1 MGINEIALPHYSL
14 FQTIQMAL
22 DRHFISDEKA
32 DGLYRE
38 IEELTL
44 HLALHYQHQNS
55 SSVSQSQF
63 LRIIDTINYMFKHS
77 CKDPKALNNHSIMFF
92 FEEGLHILKRDTQK
106 IQDIYEALKTQ
117 ILPVQN
123 DRYLSII
130 HEQIPNF
137 LKTLQEYR
145 AVFNYCYIEGDLDYP
160 FIDGLP
166 LDHDM
171 YGLSGTDLVMYYI
184 RRFALENHFCWYFR
198 HDLPELI
205 HQYEILKG
213 ISIDYLSINLFEL
226 VVNQMTAYSLLH
238 HSIGL
243 FLDKT
248 DLDELKNSL
257 SDKDITHEITSAL
270 SLITDQEVRNYLL
283 CYKENILRTFKYF
296 IHENYEAFIY
306 QPVTSEKTMVYLE
319 PMTVSVFDKAF
330 DDLKAM
336 TKTEQKIQYLF
347 DVSLYDVLDLL
358 ENDIFY
364 GNEYQQFFSTMDLK
378 EAAVIIKL
386 LNPNGDAFHQTQC
399 LSHSLFEELESSMEW
414 QRQFIQFLKGLSFAD
429 QVEIEKWLNGL
440 KIVHSFVR

>member
-14 FQTIQMAL
+14 FQTIQIAL

-32 DGLYRE
+32 ESLYRE

-77 CKDPKALNNHSIMFF
+77 CKDPKALNDHSVMFF

-106 IQDIYEALKTQ
+106 IQDIYESLKTQ
-117 ILPVQN
+117 LLPVQN
-123 DRYLSII
+123 DRYLNII
-130 HEQIPNF
+130 NEQIPNF

-160 FIDGLP
+160 LIDGLP

-171 YGLSGTDLVMYYI
+171 YGLSGTDLVIYYI

-205 HQYEILKG
+205 HQYEALKG
-213 ISIDYLSINLFEL
+213 IPIDYLSINLFEL
-226 VVNQMTAYSLLH
+226 VVNQMTAYSLVH

-243 FLDKT
+243 FFEKT
-248 DLDELKNSL
+248 DIDELKSIL

-270 SLITDQEVRNYLL
+270 SYIADQEVRNYLL
-283 CYKENILRTFKYF
+283 RYKENIIRTFNYF
-296 IHENYEAFIY
+296 IYENYEAFIY
-306 QPVTSEKTMVYLE
+306 PPVISDKTMVYLE
-319 PMTVSVFDKAF
+319 PLTASIFDKAF
-330 DDLKAM
+330 DDLKIM
-336 TKTEQKIQYLF
+336 TNVEQKIQYLS
-347 DVSLYDVLDLL
+347 DIPLYDVLDLL

-364 GNEYQQFFSTMDLK
+364 GNEYQQFFSNMDLK

-386 LNPNGDAFHQTQC
+386 LDPNGDAFHQTQC
-399 LSHSLFEELESSMEW
+399 LNHCLLEELESSMEW
-414 QRQFIQFLKGLSFAD
+414 QQQFIGFLKRVSSAD
-429 QVEIEKWLNGL
+429 QAEIEKWLNCL
-440 KIVHSFVR
+440 KIAH